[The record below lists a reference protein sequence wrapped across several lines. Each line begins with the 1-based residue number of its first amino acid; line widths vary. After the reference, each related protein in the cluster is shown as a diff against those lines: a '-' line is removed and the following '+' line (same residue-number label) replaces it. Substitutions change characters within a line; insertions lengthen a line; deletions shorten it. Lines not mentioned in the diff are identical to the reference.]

1 MGAGAG
7 VMVQDKP
14 APRKAPLIILLF
26 GNGGSVLTG
35 YRAVHLS
42 ELEGGRA
49 GGRVRRVSR
58 RRRKSKKYKVS
69 GERLPPPPHPLFR
82 VMGPRFSKVV
92 HLSVRRLGWLA

>member
-42 ELEGGRA
+42 ELEGGRE
-49 GGRVRRVSR
+49 GRRLRRVSGRRRR

-69 GERLPPPPHPLFR
+69 GERLPPHPPTPPPSL
-82 VMGPRFSKVV
+82 
-92 HLSVRRLGWLA
+92 